1 MILTVV
7 DTSGIQNYIF
17 GSNRLKDNIGGSQLV
32 WEATGVWAR
41 ECCKLAGGEK
51 HYSGGGNFMAN
62 FPEESQARQFERML
76 TRYVLCHA
84 PGLKVVVA
92 HHECE
97 QIDAEAIQQAFQ
109 NLRQEKAC
117 RGLSLPLGT
126 LPITQPCGI
135 TGLPAITT
143 DAKENNSPI
152 SLSIQKQRGAAT
164 RGNDRLGDEL
174 TSEKGYRY
182 PYDFDELGRDKH
194 DQSYIAVVHADG
206 NGLGRRLIEIARR
219 EGSNGVKAFSEAV
232 NTASVAA
239 LKKTLTSLEAIIT
252 GYDLMHGR
260 IHISLKSDKS
270 DPDALYLPF
279 RPIVYGGDDVTF
291 VCDGHLGIALAT
303 CYLEAFEK
311 ETSKPEIAAAI
322 GGCGATACAGIAIVK
337 THYPF
342 SRAYQ
347 LAEDLCKSAKAKA
360 ATLVKAD
367 AVSQNSLK
375 PEGYSCL
382 DWYFALSGVTESLEK
397 MREKEYCVSAGNLSV
412 RPVILHQ
419 ETESDIS
426 WKYIEEQIGVL
437 QRGLSQSKIKM
448 LREVVRDGEGAVK
461 KMQQF
466 FLKDI
471 ANRDITSTDKKTI
484 EINKKTIERY
494 LTNAWVDH
502 SCTIFD
508 AIELADIH
516 FPVSLATGDAS
527 DAAVE
532 GSN

>member
-7 DTSGIQNYIF
+7 DNSGIQNYIF

-32 WEATGVWAR
+32 WEATGIWAE
-41 ECCKLAGGEK
+41 ECCKIAGGEK

-62 FPEESQARQFERML
+62 FPEEHQSRQFERIL

-135 TGLPAITT
+135 TGLPSITI
-143 DAKENNSPI
+143 DAKENNSPV
-152 SLSIQKQRGAAT
+152 SLSIQKQRDTAT
-164 RGNDRLGDEL
+164 RGNDRLGDDL
-174 TSEKGYRY
+174 ASEKGYKY
-182 PYDFDELGRDKH
+182 PYDSDELGRDKH

-219 EGSNGVKAFSEAV
+219 EGSDGVKAFSEAV

-239 LKKTLTSLEAIIT
+239 LKKTLKSLEAIIT
-252 GYDLMHGR
+252 GYDLTHGR
-260 IHISLKSDKS
+260 IHISLKADKS
-270 DPDALYLPF
+270 NSDTLYLPF

-311 ETSKPEIAAAI
+311 ETSEPEIAAAI
-322 GGCGATACAGIAIVK
+322 GGYGATACAGIAIVK

-360 ATLVKAD
+360 SALVKAD
-367 AVSQNSLK
+367 ALSPNSLK
-375 PEGYSCL
+375 PEGYSYL
-382 DWYFALSGVTESLEK
+382 DWYFALSGVTESLTK
-397 MREKEYCVSAGNLSV
+397 MREKEYQVSEGSLSA
-412 RPVILHQ
+412 RPVSLK
-419 ETESDIS
+419 ETESGVS
-426 WKYIEEQIGVL
+426 WKEIEEQIGML

-448 LREVVRDGEGAVK
+448 LREIVRDGEGAVA

-471 ANRDITSTDKKTI
+471 ANKNISKADKDTI
-484 EINKKTIERY
+484 KRY
-494 LTNAWVDH
+494 LANAWSDNH
-502 SCTIFD
+502 CTIFD
-508 AIELADIH
+508 AIELVDIH
-516 FPVSLATGDAS
+516 FPVSLIANNVDNVTMEES
-527 DAAVE
+527 K
-532 GSN
+532 